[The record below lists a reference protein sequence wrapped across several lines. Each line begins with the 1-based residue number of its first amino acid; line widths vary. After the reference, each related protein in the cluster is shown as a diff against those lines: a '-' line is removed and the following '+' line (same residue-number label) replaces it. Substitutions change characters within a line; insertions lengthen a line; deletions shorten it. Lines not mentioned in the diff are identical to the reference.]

1 MALDASEE
9 VGGGRAGPGPVIKRL
24 LVGGALTRNAD
35 IHQGREGR
43 GGLSPN
49 YRILRVE
56 PPAWC
61 SGPYPTDGV

>member
-35 IHQGREGR
+35 IHQGREG
-43 GGLSPN
+43 
-49 YRILRVE
+49 
-56 PPAWC
+56 
-61 SGPYPTDGV
+61 